1 MDILFS
7 KIYFI
12 VYNNISSLEKLLQ
25 NMYSSDFTANETD
38 TERLRKLLKASRL
51 VSART
56 GIQI

>member
-38 TERLRKLLKASRL
+38 TERLRKLLKAARL

>member
-38 TERLRKLLKASRL
+38 TERLRKLLKATGL